1 MTKYW
6 IAVAIIFA
14 SIARPALAQD
24 CDGVVRQR
32 VAPADWP
39 VLLPYIQ
46 QFFFQKAAIRFV
58 QSIQQG
64 DWLIIQA
71 DTAEHGDDPPFVFF
85 RGYPTK
91 LRVVWEFEGVGPD
104 SMDLAIASAPGI
116 PHALAR
122 CFAWSIGHAY

>member
-6 IAVAIIFA
+6 MAVAIVLA
-14 SIARPALAQD
+14 AIARPALAQD

-32 VAPADWP
+32 AAPADWP

-46 QFFFQKAAIRFV
+46 KFFSQKTAIQFR

-71 DTAEHGDDPPFVFF
+71 DTAKPGDDPPFVFF

-91 LRVVWEFEGVGPD
+91 LRVVWEFEGVDPD
-104 SMDLAIASAPGI
+104 LTDIAIANAPGI

-122 CFAWSIGHAY
+122 CFAWSAGHAN